1 MTSETITIDRKV
13 VEGLI
18 ADIELKLEELET
30 VLNIELSERISD
42 IELGKVKGLSEK
54 ELYELLE

>member
-1 MTSETITIDRKV
+1 MTTETITIDRKV
-13 VEGLI
+13 VEELI
-18 ADIELKLEELET
+18 LDIESKLEELEA

-42 IELGKVKGLSEK
+42 IELGKVEGLSEK

>member
-42 IELGKVKGLSEK
+42 IELRKVKGLSEK

>member
-42 IELGKVKGLSEK
+42 IELGKIKGLSEK

>member
-1 MTSETITIDRKV
+1 MATETITIDRKV

-18 ADIELKLEELET
+18 ADIESKLEELEAI
-30 VLNIELSERISD
+30 LNIELSQRISD
-42 IELGKVKGLSEK
+42 IELGKIEGLSEK

>member
-1 MTSETITIDRKV
+1 MTTETITIDRKV
-13 VEGLI
+13 VEELI
-18 ADIELKLEELET
+18 SDIESKLEELEA

-42 IELGKVKGLSEK
+42 IELGKVEGLSEK